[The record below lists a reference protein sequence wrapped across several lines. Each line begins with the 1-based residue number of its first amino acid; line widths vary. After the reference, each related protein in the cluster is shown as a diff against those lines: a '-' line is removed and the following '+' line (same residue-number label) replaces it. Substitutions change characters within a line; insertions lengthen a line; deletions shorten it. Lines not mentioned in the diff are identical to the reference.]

1 MVVHV
6 RRMSGY
12 AFHPDAFADLDEIWE
27 YIAQDN
33 VDGADRVLADIQSTV
48 TLLAGSPQI
57 GHRRPDLTTRSLRFH
72 VARGQYLSRTHLTRS
87 RFGLWRLST
96 GAEIRG

>member
-1 MVVHV
+1 
-6 RRMSGY
+6 MSGY

-33 VDGADRVLADIQSTV
+33 VDAADRVLADIHSTV

-57 GHRRPDLTTRSLRFH
+57 GHRRPDLTTRSYDSMSRA
-72 VARGQYLSRTHLTRS
+72 VSTLSRTHLTRS
-87 RFGLWRLST
+87 RFGLWR
-96 GAEIRG
+96 

>member
-1 MVVHV
+1 
-6 RRMSGY
+6 MSGY

-33 VDGADRVLADIQSTV
+33 VDAADRVLADIHSTV

-72 VARGQYLSRTHLTRS
+72 VARDEYLRMT
-87 RFGLWRLST
+87 
-96 GAEIRG
+96 